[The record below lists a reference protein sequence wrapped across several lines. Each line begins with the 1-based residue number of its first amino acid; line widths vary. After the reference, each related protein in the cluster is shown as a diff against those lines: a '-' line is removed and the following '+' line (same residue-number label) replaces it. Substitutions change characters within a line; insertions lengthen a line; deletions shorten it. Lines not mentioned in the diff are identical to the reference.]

1 MKSVLPLR
9 VRAPLVAGV
18 FVSLAILVFVE
29 LGYLRLEAAQRRMA
43 ATLETQ
49 TLVYGILAAVGDAET
64 AQRGYLLTG
73 RDEYLQPY
81 QEAIPTIESRYKKLR
96 ELAVLHGNPGIMDRT
111 SRFNSLVGRKLAEID
126 ATLELYRKEGM
137 GAAIDLVST
146 DLGKRTMDAIRAEA
160 DALTRELREQLG
172 RGLDQRER
180 DVAFARIGMQL
191 MTAFTVALLL
201 VVLVLA
207 RRDIKRREAR
217 ERDALEEQK
226 RLESIVADR
235 TAELTELSNHLQ
247 TVSDEERAKLARDIH
262 DELGAILVSA
272 KMDAAWVHDRL
283 KDRAPDD
290 ADRLARA
297 MATLDDGVDVKRRIV
312 EELRPTLLDNLGLG
326 AAIEWQAN
334 EACARAGLAC
344 EVHVPEEDEPLPPAT
359 AITLFRIAQEAL
371 TNVIRHAEA
380 KRVTLDLAR
389 SRDEVTLRIADDGVG
404 IAEDASRS
412 RLSHGISGMR
422 HRARALGGTF
432 AVRGRPG
439 AGTVVEVTVPL
450 RPAAAGTSAPA
461 ATTRAT

>member
-9 VRAPLVAGV
+9 VRAPLIGGV
-18 FVSLAILVFVE
+18 FVSLAILVFAE

-81 QEAIPTIESRYKKLR
+81 QEAIPTIEARYKKLR
-96 ELAVLHGNPGIMDRT
+96 ELVMLHGNPELLDRT
-111 SRFNSLVGRKLAEID
+111 SRLNSLVGRKLAEID
-126 ATLELYRKEGM
+126 ATVALYRAEGM
-137 GAAIDLVST
+137 GAAIDLVGT

-160 DALTRELREQLG
+160 VALTRELREQLG
-172 RGLDQRER
+172 RGLDQWQR

-207 RRDIKRREAR
+207 RRDVKRREERAR
-217 ERDALEEQK
+217 EALEQQK

-235 TAELTELSNHLQ
+235 TAELAELSNHLQ

-262 DELGAILVSA
+262 DELGAILISA

-297 MATLDDGVDVKRRIV
+297 MATLDDGVNAKRRIV

-334 EACARAGLAC
+334 EACARAGLAS
-344 EVHVPEEDEPLPPAT
+344 EVHVPKEDEPLPPAA

-380 KRVTLDLAR
+380 KRVTIDLAR
-389 SRDEVTLRIADDGVG
+389 SREEITLRIADDGVG
-404 IAEDASRS
+404 IAEAESRS

-432 AVRGRPG
+432 AVGGQPG

-450 RPAAAGTSAPA
+450 HPTAEGTAAPAAA
-461 ATTRAT
+461 TRAT